1 MHSPCG
7 SPKRCGFPDGIKAF
21 LEGLAQLGWTEGRKL
36 RIDYRSA
43 GSNDP
48 DAIRPAAPDVI
59 FANAATAVQVLQVL
73 TRTIP
78 IVFIQSGDPVKDGSV
93 QSLARS
99 GGNITGFVTFE
110 TSINT
115 KYLQLLKE
123 MAPQVTHVSV
133 LQTRA
138 SSWRGDF
145 AVIEAVARSFAVA
158 PVTTLIPDDGDVE
171 RAIASFAQQPN
182 GGLILPPDGITFKHR
197 TLIVALAAKH
207 LLPAVYLHRPYL
219 LGEACCGNV
228 SGMFIDRIMLSFL
241 VPRDRSSFT

>member
-1 MHSPCG
+1 V
-7 SPKRCGFPDGIKAF
+7 
-21 LEGLAQLGWTEGRKL
+21 GLAKDRPTDGLGERHAGF
-36 RIDYRSA
+36 A
-43 GSNDP
+43 GSGH
-48 DAIRPAAPDVI
+48 RP
-59 FANAATAVQVLQVL
+59 
-73 TRTIP
+73 
-78 IVFIQSGDPVKDGSV
+78 
-93 QSLARS
+93 

-158 PVTTLIPDDGDVE
+158 PVTTLIPDDPGDVE
-171 RAIASFAQQPN
+171 RAIASFAQQSN

-207 LLPAVYLHRPYL
+207 LLPASIGTVCSPRP
-219 LGEACCGNV
+219 AA
-228 SGMFIDRIMLSFL
+228 
-241 VPRDRSSFT
+241 